1 MVLLYII
8 QVLQLGYSLQKKQQ
22 KNNKKKKNGYINN
35 QLPKR

>member
-22 KNNKKKKNGYINN
+22 KNKAAKALTNN
-35 QLPKR
+35 PQLIFR